1 MDLYTTITN
10 AREILKL
17 PESATLDQIK
27 NQYRGQMKIWH
38 PDACTESR
46 ETCENMAKRITDAYR
61 ILVEYCNTYEY
72 SFKKEEV
79 EKYISEKEWWI
90 NRYGSDPVWG

>member
-1 MDLYTTITN
+1 MDLFTTITN

-27 NQYRGQMKIWH
+27 NQYRDQMKIWH
-38 PDACTESR
+38 PDACTESSG
-46 ETCENMAKRITDAYR
+46 TCEDMTKRITDAYR
-61 ILVEYCNTYEY
+61 ILIEYSNNYEY

-90 NRYGSDPVWG
+90 SRYGSDPIWG